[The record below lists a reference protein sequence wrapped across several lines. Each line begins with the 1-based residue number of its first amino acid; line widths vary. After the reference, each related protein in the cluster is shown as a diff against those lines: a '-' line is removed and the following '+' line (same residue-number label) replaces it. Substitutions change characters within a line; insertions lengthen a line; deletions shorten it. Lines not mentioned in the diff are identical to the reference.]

1 MAGFSKG
8 GAQDPAAAAPYPNP
22 QQAQMPSQGQPPPWH
37 GQWQQHMNDW
47 RQHMG
52 GQPPMH
58 TGPMPPPSPS
68 VPPMSV
74 DPAAPTAPAYP
85 GAPEQNRN
93 IALALMGRA

>member
-8 GAQDPAAAAPYPNP
+8 GAQDPSATPYQGP
-22 QQAQMPSQGQPPPWH
+22 QHQMQGQAPQWA

-58 TGPMPPPSPS
+58 TGPMPPPMPQAL
-68 VPPMSV
+68 PMSV

-85 GAPEQNRN
+85 GAPDQNRN